1 MNWLDIVIIV
11 VLAASTFGG
20 LRTGIIK
27 SVLSLAG
34 LIVGIVLAGL
44 YYVPLSEQLT
54 FISQATLAKAVAFII
69 ILVGV
74 GIVAA
79 VLARVL
85 KWLTSLT
92 MLAWVDRLGGAF
104 FGLLVAA
111 LFCSLGLAL
120 WVKFLGMADTILASG
135 LARVLLD
142 RLPMVL
148 ALLPEEFDAVSS
160 FFY

>member
-11 VLAASTFGG
+11 VLALSTFGG
-20 LRTGIIK
+20 FKNGIIK

-34 LIVGIVLAGL
+34 LIVGIILAGL
-44 YYVPLSEQLT
+44 YYVPLSEQLS

-74 GIVAA
+74 ALVAA
-79 VLARVL
+79 VLARL
-85 KWLTSLT
+85 LRWFTRLT
-92 MLAWVDRLGGAF
+92 MLRWVDCLGGAV
-104 FGLLVAA
+104 FGLLMAA

-120 WVKFLGMADTILASG
+120 WVKFLGMADTILESS
-135 LARVLLD
+135 LATMLLD

-148 ALLPEEFDAVSS
+148 ALLPQEFDIIRS
-160 FFY
+160 FFW